1 MAAQTPWPTRISRR
15 CHRLD
20 AGRVRRRRTLR
31 RMAITLHDQ
40 ALPTGV
46 TLACRT
52 AGPAD
57 APRRAIFLHGFPE
70 AAFAWDAVMT
80 ALTDTDPGLRCV
92 APNQRGYAGSS
103 APAEVSAYRAK
114 HLVADIAALMD
125 QVAGPGAAIDLLVA
139 HDWGGGV
146 AWNFAALLPQRV
158 RQLVIINSPHP
169 GAMLRELRINA
180 VQREASLYMNML
192 IQPDAA
198 QVLAADDFAA
208 LFAKLDRL
216 GGAAGN
222 GWLTPDV
229 RAQYREVW
237 SQGLDGALNW
247 YRASPLRPP
256 KGPDDPAL
264 AAVVLPDSVVNVRV
278 PTTVLWGMA
287 DHALRPGLLDG
298 LDAWVPGIQIHR
310 HPDASHWI
318 VHEQPGW
325 VIGHLQRLLAV

>member
-1 MAAQTPWPTRISRR
+1 
-15 CHRLD
+15 
-20 AGRVRRRRTLR
+20 
-31 RMAITLHDQ
+31 MAITLYDQ
-40 ALPTGV
+40 TLPTGV
-46 TLACRT
+46 TLACRA

-57 APRRAIFLHGFPE
+57 APRRALFLHGFPE
-70 AAFAWDAVMT
+70 AAFAWDEVLL
-80 ALTDTDPGLRCV
+80 ALTAADPGLRCV
-92 APNQRGYAGSS
+92 APNQRGYASSS

-114 HLVADIAALMD
+114 HLVADIAALID
-125 QVAGPGAAIDLLVA
+125 QVAGAGAPIDLLVA

-146 AWNFAALLPQRV
+146 AWNLAALLPQRV

-169 GAMLRELRINA
+169 GAMLRELRISA
-180 VQREASLYMNML
+180 GQREASLYMNML

-198 QVLAADDFAA
+198 QRLAADDFAA

-222 GWLTPDV
+222 RWLTPAM
-229 RAQYREVW
+229 RAQYRAVW

-256 KGPDDPAL
+256 RGADDPAL

-287 DHALRPGLLDG
+287 DLALLPGLLDG
-298 LDAWVPGIQIHR
+298 LDDWVPGVQIHR

-318 VHEQPGW
+318 VHEQPDW
-325 VIGHLQRLLAV
+325 VIGHLRRLLAVA

>member
-1 MAAQTPWPTRISRR
+1 V
-15 CHRLD
+15 L
-20 AGRVRRRRTLR
+20 RRTLG
-31 RMAITLHDQ
+31 RMPITLYDQ

-46 TLACRT
+46 TLACRAT
-52 AGPAD
+52 GPVD
-57 APRRAIFLHGFPE
+57 APRRAVFLHGFPE
-70 AAFAWDAVMT
+70 AAFAWDDVLL
-80 ALTDTDPGLRCV
+80 ALAAADPGLRCV

-125 QVAGPGAAIDLLVA
+125 AEAGAGAPIDLLVA

-146 AWNFAALLPQRV
+146 AWNLAALLPQRV

-169 GAMLRELRINA
+169 GAMLRELRTSA
-180 VQREASLYMNML
+180 EQREASLYMNML

-198 QVLAADDFAA
+198 QRLSADDFAA

-216 GGAAGN
+216 GSPAGN
-222 GWLTPDV
+222 GWLTPAV
-229 RAQYREVW
+229 RAQYRDVW
-237 SQGLDGALNW
+237 SRGLDGALNW

-256 KGPDDPAL
+256 KGADDPAL

-287 DHALRPGLLDG
+287 DQALRPGLLDG
-298 LDAWVPGIQIHR
+298 LDAWVPGVQIHR
-310 HPDASHWI
+310 HPVASHWI
-318 VHEQPGW
+318 VHEQPAW
-325 VIGHLQRLLAV
+325 VIGHLRRLLAA

>member
-1 MAAQTPWPTRISRR
+1 MT
-15 CHRLD
+15 
-20 AGRVRRRRTLR
+20 
-31 RMAITLHDQ
+31 ITLFDQ
-40 ALPTGV
+40 PLATGV
-46 TLACRT
+46 TLACRSAGEAT
-52 AGPAD
+52 AA
-57 APRRAIFLHGFPE
+57 RRAVFLHGFPE
-70 AAFAWDAVMT
+70 AAFAWDDVIQ
-80 ALTDTDPGLRCV
+80 ALVAHDPGLYCV

-114 HLVADIAALMD
+114 HLVADLAALLD
-125 QVAGPGAAIDLLVA
+125 QVAGPGAPIDLLVA

-169 GAMLRELRINA
+169 GAMLRELRISA
-180 VQREASLYMNML
+180 EQRAASTYMTML

-198 QVLAADDFAA
+198 QQLSADGFAP
-208 LFAKLDRL
+208 LFAKLGRQGQAD
-216 GGAAGN
+216 
-222 GWLTPDV
+222 WLTPAV
-229 RAQYREVW
+229 RAQYQAVW

-256 KGPDDPAL
+256 TGPDDPAL

-278 PTTVLWGMA
+278 PTTVLWGLA

-325 VIGHLQRLLAV
+325 VIGHLQRILAG